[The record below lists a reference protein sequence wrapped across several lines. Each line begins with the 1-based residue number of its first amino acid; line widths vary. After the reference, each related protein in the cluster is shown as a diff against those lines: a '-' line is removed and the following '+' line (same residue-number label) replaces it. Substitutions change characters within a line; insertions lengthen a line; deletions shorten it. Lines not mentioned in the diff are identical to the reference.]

1 MPYEYECRQCEAV
14 SPERHDRREDAEAE
28 QERHRAATHGG
39 LAPAAGDG
47 IRTVHAGSRG
57 DGCLPS
63 GSWLFFLFLLA
74 AVLSN
79 CWGR

>member
-1 MPYEYECRQCEAV
+1 MPYEYWCRQCAAV
-14 SPERHDRREDAEAE
+14 SPQRRPRRVDAEDE
-28 QERHRAATHGG
+28 LVEHRRHTHGG

-47 IRTVHAGSRG
+47 VRPVHDEARG

-63 GSWLFFLFLLA
+63 GSWLFALFLLA

>member
-1 MPYEYECRQCEAV
+1 MPYEYECRQCEAR
-14 SPERHDRREDAEAE
+14 SPLPHGREQDAEAE
-28 QERHRAATHGG
+28 REQHRASAHGG
-39 LAPAAGDG
+39 LAPAAGD
-47 IRTVHAGSRG
+47 RVRRVHDPARG